1 MCVCCRSPLQQAH
14 KRKLKGTVA
23 QGCGCCSRC
32 QGGSDSMFYVVQKC
46 IFTISTRHSNFF
58 KHYYYIVPALRN
70 FHQNCRT
77 LRFRRSSQFLYSDGL
92 VNAPVRLNRHTG
104 AFRGFSCS
112 RELQYHP
119 LLQSQEE
126 VSHLAIFNVWQV
138 NNVHLLLAHMPKGS
152 TNVSRW
158 KLAIDFTAASDICTV
173 NEMNER
179 DWVFS
184 IIN

>member
-32 QGGSDSMFYVVQKC
+32 QGGSDSMLYVVQKC

-92 VNAPVRLNRHTG
+92 VNVSIDTLVHSE
-104 AFRGFSCS
+104 AF
-112 RELQYHP
+112 
-119 LLQSQEE
+119 
-126 VSHLAIFNVWQV
+126 LA
-138 NNVHLLLAHMPKGS
+138 LGS
-152 TNVSRW
+152 Y
-158 KLAIDFTAASDICTV
+158 
-173 NEMNER
+173 
-179 DWVFS
+179 S
-184 IIN
+184 IIHCCSHRKKSAILPSLMSDRSTMSTSSWLTCQKVPLMLAGGN